1 MGVELRLRVRAE
13 RLAICSLG
21 RVDSLPGWVSLSD
34 ELVSVTRDAGGLT
47 VVCAE
52 SRVPDRVRAER
63 GWRALEVIGPLPLT
77 ATGVLASIAGPLSG
91 AGIPIY
97 VVSSYETDHCLVPD
111 DRLEEAKAALVRAGH
126 RLEPADA
133 ATSG

>member
-13 RLAICSLG
+13 RLAICPLG
-21 RVDSLPGWVSLSD
+21 RVDSLPRWVSLGG

-63 GWRALEVIGPLPLT
+63 GWRALEVVGPLPLT
-77 ATGVLASIAGPLSG
+77 ATGVLASIAGPLAD
-91 AGIPIY
+91 AGVPIF
-97 VVSSYETDHCLVPD
+97 VVSSYETDYCLVGAE
-111 DRLEEAKAALVRAGH
+111 RLEEASAALTRAGH
-126 RLEPADA
+126 RLQVE
-133 ATSG
+133 